1 MPRRIDMTDRRYGR
15 LTVVKPSLVDP
26 EKWVCQCDCGKA
38 KEINGCSLRRGLTQS
53 CGCLHV
59 EAMKAR
65 GTHHKSK
72 TKIYRLWSMMLDR
85 CNNQKNKYYPRYG
98 KRGIKVCERWETFDN
113 FYADMG
119 ERPNG
124 KSLDRIDN
132 DQGYTPDNCR
142 WASPREQ
149 NINKADN
156 RRLTYQGKTQTLLE
170 WSEELGINYNTLNT
184 RVQRGWP
191 DERVLGQPIKPVSV
205 AWRNAS

>member
-1 MPRRIDMTDRRYGR
+1 MSRRIDMTDRRYGR
-15 LTVVKPSLVDP
+15 LTVVKPSSVDP
-26 EKWVCQCDCGKA
+26 EKWVCQCDCGKT

-59 EAMKAR
+59 EMLKAR

-85 CNNQKNKYYPRYG
+85 CNNPKNKYYPRYG
-98 KRGIKVCERWETFDN
+98 KRGIKVCKRWETFDN

-142 WASPREQ
+142 WASRREQ
-149 NINKADN
+149 NLNKADN

-170 WSEELGINYNTLNT
+170 WSEELGINYSTLNT
-184 RVQRGWP
+184 RLQRGWP
-191 DERVLGQPIKPVSV
+191 DERVLGQPTKPVSV
-205 AWRNAS
+205 ARRNAS